1 MMKKIIYNIDR
12 VVGGEINAEL
22 FKKLEGK
29 NIWEFRTLYNGRSY
43 RLFAFWDSCNGTFVI
58 VTHGIVKKT
67 QRTHIEGRS
76 YNERISK
83 GSKKMTNMKT
93 YTFDEVKDEL
103 LGKVGTPER
112 DEHDRK
118 VAEAVNAFRLGEV
131 VRERRLDQNLTQEEL
146 GRRMGVKK
154 SQISKLERGDDMSL
168 RSMRRVFR
176 ALGVESATLD
186 LGAAGKV
193 TLW

>member
-1 MMKKIIYNIDR
+1 MR
-12 VVGGEINAEL
+12 
-22 FKKLEGK
+22 
-29 NIWEFRTLYNGRSY
+29 
-43 RLFAFWDSCNGTFVI
+43 
-58 VTHGIVKKT
+58 
-67 QRTHIEGRS
+67 
-76 YNERISK
+76 
-83 GSKKMTNMKT
+83 T
-93 YTFDEVKDEL
+93 YTFDEVKDDL

-112 DEHDRK
+112 DEHERK

-131 VRERRLDQNLTQEEL
+131 VRERRLDQNLTQAEL
-146 GRRMGVKK
+146 GKRMGVKK

>member
-1 MMKKIIYNIDR
+1 
-12 VVGGEINAEL
+12 
-22 FKKLEGK
+22 
-29 NIWEFRTLYNGRSY
+29 
-43 RLFAFWDSCNGTFVI
+43 
-58 VTHGIVKKT
+58 
-67 QRTHIEGRS
+67 
-76 YNERISK
+76 
-83 GSKKMTNMKT
+83 MKT

-103 LGKVGTPER
+103 LGKVGTSER
-112 DEHDRK
+112 DEHERK
-118 VAEAVNAFRLGEV
+118 VADAVNAFRLGEV

>member
-1 MMKKIIYNIDR
+1 
-12 VVGGEINAEL
+12 
-22 FKKLEGK
+22 
-29 NIWEFRTLYNGRSY
+29 
-43 RLFAFWDSCNGTFVI
+43 
-58 VTHGIVKKT
+58 
-67 QRTHIEGRS
+67 
-76 YNERISK
+76 
-83 GSKKMTNMKT
+83 MTNMKT

-146 GRRMGVKK
+146 GKRMGVKK

-186 LGAAGKV
+186 LGSAGKV

>member
-1 MMKKIIYNIDR
+1 
-12 VVGGEINAEL
+12 
-22 FKKLEGK
+22 
-29 NIWEFRTLYNGRSY
+29 
-43 RLFAFWDSCNGTFVI
+43 
-58 VTHGIVKKT
+58 
-67 QRTHIEGRS
+67 
-76 YNERISK
+76 
-83 GSKKMTNMKT
+83 MKT

-103 LGKVGTPER
+103 LGKVGTSER
-112 DEHDRK
+112 DEHERK
-118 VAEAVNAFRLGEV
+118 VADAVNAFRLGEV

-146 GRRMGVKK
+146 GKRMGVKK
-154 SQISKLERGDDMSL
+154 SQVSKLERGDDMSL

>member
-1 MMKKIIYNIDR
+1 
-12 VVGGEINAEL
+12 
-22 FKKLEGK
+22 
-29 NIWEFRTLYNGRSY
+29 
-43 RLFAFWDSCNGTFVI
+43 
-58 VTHGIVKKT
+58 
-67 QRTHIEGRS
+67 
-76 YNERISK
+76 
-83 GSKKMTNMKT
+83 MKT

-103 LGKVGTPER
+103 LGKVGTSER
-112 DEHDRK
+112 DEHERK
-118 VAEAVNAFRLGEV
+118 VAEAVIAFRLGEV

-186 LGAAGKV
+186 LGSAGKV

>member
-1 MMKKIIYNIDR
+1 
-12 VVGGEINAEL
+12 
-22 FKKLEGK
+22 
-29 NIWEFRTLYNGRSY
+29 
-43 RLFAFWDSCNGTFVI
+43 
-58 VTHGIVKKT
+58 
-67 QRTHIEGRS
+67 
-76 YNERISK
+76 
-83 GSKKMTNMKT
+83 MTNMKT
-93 YTFDEVKDEL
+93 YAFDEVKDEL

>member
-1 MMKKIIYNIDR
+1 
-12 VVGGEINAEL
+12 
-22 FKKLEGK
+22 
-29 NIWEFRTLYNGRSY
+29 
-43 RLFAFWDSCNGTFVI
+43 
-58 VTHGIVKKT
+58 
-67 QRTHIEGRS
+67 
-76 YNERISK
+76 
-83 GSKKMTNMKT
+83 MKT

-103 LGKVGTPER
+103 LGKVGTSER
-112 DEHDRK
+112 DEHESK

-146 GRRMGVKK
+146 GKRMGVKK
-154 SQISKLERGDDMSL
+154 SQVSKLERGDDMSL

>member
-1 MMKKIIYNIDR
+1 
-12 VVGGEINAEL
+12 
-22 FKKLEGK
+22 
-29 NIWEFRTLYNGRSY
+29 
-43 RLFAFWDSCNGTFVI
+43 
-58 VTHGIVKKT
+58 
-67 QRTHIEGRS
+67 
-76 YNERISK
+76 
-83 GSKKMTNMKT
+83 MKT

-103 LGKVGTPER
+103 LGKVGTSER
-112 DEHDRK
+112 DEHERK

-146 GRRMGVKK
+146 GKRMGVKK
-154 SQISKLERGDDMSL
+154 SQVSKLERGDDMSL
-168 RSMRRVFR
+168 RSMHRVFR

>member
-1 MMKKIIYNIDR
+1 
-12 VVGGEINAEL
+12 
-22 FKKLEGK
+22 
-29 NIWEFRTLYNGRSY
+29 
-43 RLFAFWDSCNGTFVI
+43 
-58 VTHGIVKKT
+58 
-67 QRTHIEGRS
+67 
-76 YNERISK
+76 
-83 GSKKMTNMKT
+83 MKT

-103 LGKVGTPER
+103 LGKVGTSER
-112 DEHDRK
+112 DEHERK

-168 RSMRRVFR
+168 CSMRRVFR

>member
-1 MMKKIIYNIDR
+1 
-12 VVGGEINAEL
+12 
-22 FKKLEGK
+22 
-29 NIWEFRTLYNGRSY
+29 
-43 RLFAFWDSCNGTFVI
+43 
-58 VTHGIVKKT
+58 
-67 QRTHIEGRS
+67 
-76 YNERISK
+76 
-83 GSKKMTNMKT
+83 MKT

-103 LGKVGTPER
+103 LGKVGTSER
-112 DEHDRK
+112 DEHERK
-118 VAEAVNAFRLGEV
+118 VAEAVNAFRLVEV

-146 GRRMGVKK
+146 GKRMGVKK
-154 SQISKLERGDDMSL
+154 SQVSKLERGDDMSL

>member
-1 MMKKIIYNIDR
+1 
-12 VVGGEINAEL
+12 
-22 FKKLEGK
+22 
-29 NIWEFRTLYNGRSY
+29 
-43 RLFAFWDSCNGTFVI
+43 
-58 VTHGIVKKT
+58 
-67 QRTHIEGRS
+67 
-76 YNERISK
+76 
-83 GSKKMTNMKT
+83 MKT

-103 LGKVGTPER
+103 LGKVGTSER
-112 DEHDRK
+112 DEHERK

-146 GRRMGVKK
+146 GKRMGVKK
-154 SQISKLERGDDMSL
+154 SQASKLERGDDMSL

>member
-1 MMKKIIYNIDR
+1 
-12 VVGGEINAEL
+12 
-22 FKKLEGK
+22 
-29 NIWEFRTLYNGRSY
+29 
-43 RLFAFWDSCNGTFVI
+43 
-58 VTHGIVKKT
+58 
-67 QRTHIEGRS
+67 
-76 YNERISK
+76 
-83 GSKKMTNMKT
+83 MKT

-103 LGKVGTPER
+103 LGKVGTSER
-112 DEHDRK
+112 DEHERK
-118 VAEAVNAFRLGEV
+118 VAEAVNACRLGEV

-146 GRRMGVKK
+146 GKRMGVKK
-154 SQISKLERGDDMSL
+154 SQVSKLERGDDMSL

>member
-1 MMKKIIYNIDR
+1 
-12 VVGGEINAEL
+12 
-22 FKKLEGK
+22 
-29 NIWEFRTLYNGRSY
+29 
-43 RLFAFWDSCNGTFVI
+43 
-58 VTHGIVKKT
+58 
-67 QRTHIEGRS
+67 
-76 YNERISK
+76 
-83 GSKKMTNMKT
+83 MKT

-103 LGKVGTPER
+103 LGKVGTSER
-112 DEHDRK
+112 DEHERK
-118 VAEAVNAFRLGEV
+118 VADAVNAFRLGEV

-146 GRRMGVKK
+146 WKRMGVKK
-154 SQISKLERGDDMSL
+154 SQVSKLERGDDMSL

>member
-1 MMKKIIYNIDR
+1 
-12 VVGGEINAEL
+12 
-22 FKKLEGK
+22 
-29 NIWEFRTLYNGRSY
+29 
-43 RLFAFWDSCNGTFVI
+43 
-58 VTHGIVKKT
+58 
-67 QRTHIEGRS
+67 
-76 YNERISK
+76 
-83 GSKKMTNMKT
+83 MKT

-103 LGKVGTPER
+103 LGKVGTSER
-112 DEHDRK
+112 DEHERK

-146 GRRMGVKK
+146 GKRMGVKK
-154 SQISKLERGDDMSL
+154 SQVSKLERGDDMSL

-186 LGAAGKV
+186 LGTAGKV

>member
-1 MMKKIIYNIDR
+1 
-12 VVGGEINAEL
+12 
-22 FKKLEGK
+22 
-29 NIWEFRTLYNGRSY
+29 
-43 RLFAFWDSCNGTFVI
+43 
-58 VTHGIVKKT
+58 
-67 QRTHIEGRS
+67 
-76 YNERISK
+76 
-83 GSKKMTNMKT
+83 MKT

-103 LGKVGTPER
+103 LGKVGTSER
-112 DEHDRK
+112 DEHERK

-146 GRRMGVKK
+146 GKRMGVKK
-154 SQISKLERGDDMSL
+154 SQVSKLERGDDMSL

-186 LGAAGKV
+186 LGAAGNV

>member
-1 MMKKIIYNIDR
+1 
-12 VVGGEINAEL
+12 
-22 FKKLEGK
+22 
-29 NIWEFRTLYNGRSY
+29 
-43 RLFAFWDSCNGTFVI
+43 
-58 VTHGIVKKT
+58 
-67 QRTHIEGRS
+67 
-76 YNERISK
+76 
-83 GSKKMTNMKT
+83 MKT

-103 LGKVGTPER
+103 LGKVGTSER
-112 DEHDRK
+112 DEHERK

>member
-1 MMKKIIYNIDR
+1 
-12 VVGGEINAEL
+12 
-22 FKKLEGK
+22 
-29 NIWEFRTLYNGRSY
+29 
-43 RLFAFWDSCNGTFVI
+43 
-58 VTHGIVKKT
+58 
-67 QRTHIEGRS
+67 
-76 YNERISK
+76 
-83 GSKKMTNMKT
+83 MKT

-103 LGKVGTPER
+103 LGKVGTSER
-112 DEHDRK
+112 DEHERK

-186 LGAAGKV
+186 LGSAGKV

>member
-1 MMKKIIYNIDR
+1 
-12 VVGGEINAEL
+12 
-22 FKKLEGK
+22 
-29 NIWEFRTLYNGRSY
+29 
-43 RLFAFWDSCNGTFVI
+43 
-58 VTHGIVKKT
+58 
-67 QRTHIEGRS
+67 
-76 YNERISK
+76 
-83 GSKKMTNMKT
+83 MKT

-103 LGKVGTPER
+103 LGKVGTSER
-112 DEHDRK
+112 DEHERK

-146 GRRMGVKK
+146 GKRMGVKK

>member
-1 MMKKIIYNIDR
+1 
-12 VVGGEINAEL
+12 
-22 FKKLEGK
+22 
-29 NIWEFRTLYNGRSY
+29 
-43 RLFAFWDSCNGTFVI
+43 
-58 VTHGIVKKT
+58 
-67 QRTHIEGRS
+67 
-76 YNERISK
+76 
-83 GSKKMTNMKT
+83 MKT

>member
-1 MMKKIIYNIDR
+1 
-12 VVGGEINAEL
+12 
-22 FKKLEGK
+22 
-29 NIWEFRTLYNGRSY
+29 
-43 RLFAFWDSCNGTFVI
+43 
-58 VTHGIVKKT
+58 
-67 QRTHIEGRS
+67 
-76 YNERISK
+76 
-83 GSKKMTNMKT
+83 MTNMKT

-186 LGAAGKV
+186 LGQAGKV

>member
-1 MMKKIIYNIDR
+1 
-12 VVGGEINAEL
+12 
-22 FKKLEGK
+22 
-29 NIWEFRTLYNGRSY
+29 
-43 RLFAFWDSCNGTFVI
+43 
-58 VTHGIVKKT
+58 
-67 QRTHIEGRS
+67 
-76 YNERISK
+76 
-83 GSKKMTNMKT
+83 MKT
-93 YTFDEVKDEL
+93 YTFDDVKDEL
-103 LGKVGTPER
+103 LGKVGTSER
-112 DEHDRK
+112 DEHERK

>member
-1 MMKKIIYNIDR
+1 
-12 VVGGEINAEL
+12 
-22 FKKLEGK
+22 
-29 NIWEFRTLYNGRSY
+29 
-43 RLFAFWDSCNGTFVI
+43 
-58 VTHGIVKKT
+58 
-67 QRTHIEGRS
+67 
-76 YNERISK
+76 
-83 GSKKMTNMKT
+83 MKT

-103 LGKVGTPER
+103 LGKIGTSER
-112 DEHDRK
+112 DEHERK

>member
-1 MMKKIIYNIDR
+1 M
-12 VVGGEINAEL
+12 E
-22 FKKLEGK
+22 
-29 NIWEFRTLYNGRSY
+29 
-43 RLFAFWDSCNGTFVI
+43 
-58 VTHGIVKKT
+58 
-67 QRTHIEGRS
+67 
-76 YNERISK
+76 
-83 GSKKMTNMKT
+83 NMKT

-103 LGKVGTPER
+103 LGKIGTSER
-112 DEHDRK
+112 DEHERK
-118 VAEAVNAFRLGEV
+118 VADAVNAFRLGEV

-146 GRRMGVKK
+146 GKRMGVKK
-154 SQISKLERGDDMSL
+154 SQVSKLERGDDMSL

>member
-1 MMKKIIYNIDR
+1 
-12 VVGGEINAEL
+12 
-22 FKKLEGK
+22 
-29 NIWEFRTLYNGRSY
+29 
-43 RLFAFWDSCNGTFVI
+43 
-58 VTHGIVKKT
+58 
-67 QRTHIEGRS
+67 
-76 YNERISK
+76 
-83 GSKKMTNMKT
+83 MKT

-103 LGKVGTPER
+103 LGKVGTSER
-112 DEHDRK
+112 DEHERK
-118 VAEAVNAFRLGEV
+118 VAEALNAFRLGEV

-146 GRRMGVKK
+146 GKRMGVKK
-154 SQISKLERGDDMSL
+154 SQVSKLERGDDMSL

>member
-1 MMKKIIYNIDR
+1 
-12 VVGGEINAEL
+12 
-22 FKKLEGK
+22 
-29 NIWEFRTLYNGRSY
+29 
-43 RLFAFWDSCNGTFVI
+43 
-58 VTHGIVKKT
+58 
-67 QRTHIEGRS
+67 
-76 YNERISK
+76 
-83 GSKKMTNMKT
+83 MKT

-103 LGKVGTPER
+103 LGKVGTSER
-112 DEHDRK
+112 DEHERK
-118 VAEAVNAFRLGEV
+118 VAEAVNAFGLGEV

-146 GRRMGVKK
+146 GKRMGVKK
-154 SQISKLERGDDMSL
+154 SQVSKLERGDDMSL

>member
-1 MMKKIIYNIDR
+1 
-12 VVGGEINAEL
+12 
-22 FKKLEGK
+22 
-29 NIWEFRTLYNGRSY
+29 
-43 RLFAFWDSCNGTFVI
+43 
-58 VTHGIVKKT
+58 
-67 QRTHIEGRS
+67 
-76 YNERISK
+76 
-83 GSKKMTNMKT
+83 MKT
-93 YTFDEVKDEL
+93 YTFEEVKDEL
-103 LGKVGTPER
+103 LGKVGTSER
-112 DEHDRK
+112 DEHERK
-118 VAEAVNAFRLGEV
+118 VAEAVNAFRLGKV

>member
-1 MMKKIIYNIDR
+1 
-12 VVGGEINAEL
+12 
-22 FKKLEGK
+22 
-29 NIWEFRTLYNGRSY
+29 
-43 RLFAFWDSCNGTFVI
+43 
-58 VTHGIVKKT
+58 
-67 QRTHIEGRS
+67 
-76 YNERISK
+76 
-83 GSKKMTNMKT
+83 MKT

-103 LGKVGTPER
+103 LGKVGTSER
-112 DEHDRK
+112 DEHERK
-118 VAEAVNAFRLGEV
+118 VAEAANAFRLGEV

-146 GRRMGVKK
+146 GKRMGVKK
-154 SQISKLERGDDMSL
+154 SQVSKLERGDDMSL

>member
-1 MMKKIIYNIDR
+1 
-12 VVGGEINAEL
+12 
-22 FKKLEGK
+22 
-29 NIWEFRTLYNGRSY
+29 
-43 RLFAFWDSCNGTFVI
+43 
-58 VTHGIVKKT
+58 
-67 QRTHIEGRS
+67 
-76 YNERISK
+76 
-83 GSKKMTNMKT
+83 MTYMKT

-146 GRRMGVKK
+146 GKRMGVKK

-186 LGAAGKV
+186 LGSAGKV

>member
-1 MMKKIIYNIDR
+1 
-12 VVGGEINAEL
+12 
-22 FKKLEGK
+22 
-29 NIWEFRTLYNGRSY
+29 
-43 RLFAFWDSCNGTFVI
+43 
-58 VTHGIVKKT
+58 
-67 QRTHIEGRS
+67 
-76 YNERISK
+76 
-83 GSKKMTNMKT
+83 MTNMKT

-112 DEHDRK
+112 DEHERK
-118 VAEAVNAFRLGEV
+118 VTEAVNAFRLGEV

-146 GRRMGVKK
+146 GKRMGVKK

-186 LGAAGKV
+186 LGSAGKV

>member
-1 MMKKIIYNIDR
+1 
-12 VVGGEINAEL
+12 
-22 FKKLEGK
+22 
-29 NIWEFRTLYNGRSY
+29 
-43 RLFAFWDSCNGTFVI
+43 
-58 VTHGIVKKT
+58 
-67 QRTHIEGRS
+67 
-76 YNERISK
+76 
-83 GSKKMTNMKT
+83 MTNMKT

-103 LGKVGTPER
+103 LGKVGTSER
-112 DEHDRK
+112 DEHERK
-118 VAEAVNAFRLGEV
+118 VAEAVNAFRLEV

-154 SQISKLERGDDMSL
+154 SQISKRERGDDMSL